1 MMHTRAQQKGVA
13 RGGCAWGGRAR
24 NGPMVGED
32 KRVEL
37 SIEFQEAVFGCD
49 KEFEVVRLHN
59 CDDCKGGGVKAGTTP
74 RTCDQCQGQGQV
86 ITMARTPLGNFQQV
100 QTCPKCGGE
109 GVISTPCGT
118 CSGDGRVRRGKR
130 ISLQVPAGVDTGSR
144 LRVRE
149 EGDVGRKGGPPGNLV
164 VYLRVRDDSELRRDG
179 VTIMSSV
186 TVPYTDAI
194 LGTTVRVK
202 TVDGMVELKIP
213 PGTQPGTTL
222 VMGKK
227 GVPKL
232 GAPNQRG
239 DHNVTVNVSI
249 PKRLSKEEKALV
261 ENLSELAAG
270 VSA

>member
-1 MMHTRAQQKGVA
+1 MQRTLCLVI
-13 RGGCAWGGRAR
+13 
-24 NGPMVGED
+24 VS
-32 KRVEL
+32 L
-37 SIEFQEAVFGCD
+37 SV
-49 KEFEVVRLHN
+49 
-59 CDDCKGGGVKAGTTP
+59 
-74 RTCDQCQGQGQV
+74 
-86 ITMARTPLGNFQQV
+86 
-100 QTCPKCGGE
+100 
-109 GVISTPCGT
+109 CGT
-118 CSGDGRVRRGKR
+118 VRVDAPTCAKR
-130 ISLQVPAGVDTGSR
+130 T
-144 LRVRE
+144 RVLAFVNDF
-149 EGDVGRKGGPPGNLV
+149 GLCTLLLNRKGGPPGNLV